1 VGGKSSGGVASNSQL
16 VQMQQQQAAQAQE
29 QNVERNARLQT
40 GAQQIN
46 DIFAGHAKG
55 ATLLDLSGIASGQ
68 VAPGAAGAANFNGYT
83 WGTDP
88 TTGQQTWIQQSTP
101 GLPAGYSY
109 SLLPDSGGAIQYGLY
124 GPSGLITSAGS
135 PADLAKQQ
143 IWIGGDPSQGT
154 EGGIQPSFYTDYYNS
169 LANQGLQ
176 DESQQYANARSSLGF
191 QLARA
196 GTSQSSWAA
205 QDIANLAQQDTV
217 AQARVRSQAST
228 QEGALR
234 TTEAQNQAN
243 ALNQLYS
250 TEDPTVAASTAENMV
265 ANADLQKT
273 DFSPLG
279 ALFNPIVVGV
289 GNAMSGFTNPYAY
302 INPSAGSTQASTPG
316 TGTSASG
323 TVPGF

>member
-1 VGGKSSGGVASNSQL
+1 MGGKSSGGVASNSAL

-46 DIFAGHAKG
+46 EIFGGHPVG
-55 ATLLDLSGIASGQ
+55 ATRLDLSGIASGS
-68 VAPGAAGAANFNGYT
+68 VAPNAPGAANFNGYV

-109 SLLPDSGGAIQYGLY
+109 SIMPDSGGAIQYGLY
-124 GPSGLITSAGS
+124 GPSGLITTAGS
-135 PADLAKQQ
+135 PQDLANQE
-143 IWIGGDPSQGT
+143 IWVGGDPSQGT

-169 LANQGLQ
+169 IANQGLQ
-176 DESQQYANARSSLGF
+176 DESQQYARARSTLGF

-196 GTSQSSWAA
+196 GTSQSTWAA
-205 QDIANLAQQDTV
+205 QDIADLAQQDTV

-265 ANADLQKT
+265 ANADLQRT

-279 ALFNPIVVGV
+279 ALFNPFVVGV
-289 GNAMSGFTNPYAY
+289 GNAMTGFTNSSAY
-302 INPSAGSTQASTPG
+302 INPGATSSYASTPSPG
-316 TGTSASG
+316 ITGSSNISG
-323 TVPGF
+323 

>member
-1 VGGKSSGGVASNSQL
+1 MGGKSSGGVASNAPL

-40 GAQQIN
+40 GAQQIQ
-46 DIFAGHAKG
+46 DIFGGHAKG
-55 ATLLDLSGIASGQ
+55 ATLLDLSSIANGTA
-68 VAPGAAGAANFNGYT
+68 APNAAGAAQFNGYT

-109 SLLPDSGGAIQYGLY
+109 SVLPDSGGSIQYGLY
-124 GPSGLITSAGS
+124 GPSGLISTASS
-135 PADLAKQQ
+135 PQDLAKQQ
-143 IWIGGDPSQGT
+143 IWIGGDASQGT
-154 EGGIQPSFYTDYYNS
+154 EGGIQPSFYSDYYNAI
-169 LANQGLQ
+169 ANQGLQ
-176 DESQQYANARSSLGF
+176 DESKQYATARSSLGF

-196 GTSQSSWAA
+196 GTSQSTWAA
-205 QDIANLAQQDTV
+205 QDLADLGQQDAV
-217 AQARVRSQAST
+217 AQARVRSQAAT

-234 TTEAQNQAN
+234 TTEAQNQQN

-265 ANADLQKT
+265 ANADLQRT

-279 ALFNPIVVGV
+279 ALFSPIVVGV

-302 INPSAGSTQASTPG
+302 INPSAGGSVASTPG
-316 TGTSASG
+316 TGSTAS
-323 TVPGF
+323 TNVQGF